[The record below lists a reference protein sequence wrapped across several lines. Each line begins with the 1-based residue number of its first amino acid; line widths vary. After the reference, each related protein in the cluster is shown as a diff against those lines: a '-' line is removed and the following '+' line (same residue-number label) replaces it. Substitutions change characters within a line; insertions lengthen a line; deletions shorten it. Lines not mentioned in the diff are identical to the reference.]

1 MKSTPKCCTIL
12 GKCNYLIS
20 IQELQKWP
28 WVKWE
33 INKLNRETGER
44 ERERERE
51 RVCVRKED
59 RRRLQMQLKIYLSQ
73 VVYTSLFGHVCS

>member
-33 INKLNRETGER
+33 INKLNRERRKER
-44 ERERERE
+44 ERES
-51 RVCVRKED
+51 VRKEE